1 MDSTL
6 EEVIKKHAEKQG
18 ISYKEAVDI
27 YIDYNRTINMIVDNV
42 YTGNIREVRVP
53 FIMRFTFND
62 KRYEK
67 HLATLKNKD
76 TETSTED

>member
-6 EEVIKKHAEKQG
+6 EEVIRKHAERQG
-18 ISYKEAVDI
+18 IDYKEAVEI
-27 YIDYNRTINMIVDNV
+27 YNDYNRTINSIIDNV
-42 YTGNIREVRVP
+42 DTGNIREVRVP

-67 HLATLKNKD
+67 YLGSRKDKNKD
-76 TETSTED
+76 TANES

>member
-18 ISYKEAVDI
+18 IDYKEAVKI
-27 YIDYNRTINMIVDNV
+27 YNDYNRTINMIIDSVNEGD
-42 YTGNIREVRVP
+42 IREVRVP
-53 FIMRFTFND
+53 FVMRFTFND

-67 HLATLKNKD
+67 HLASRKD
-76 TETSTED
+76 KDEVVSYED